1 MKSADQSRPSPPA
14 FASWKTAT
22 EPRSLH
28 CPLGTSSP
36 RICCLRRSRHV
47 PVEIARRMSVFELNC
62 SVMNVELAR
71 KQLTDSLSD
80 PLRFRGGHVQRLHVA
95 GERVCFGAKAPDVD
109 VMHFA

>member
-1 MKSADQSRPSPPA
+1 MMKSAEQRRPRPP
-14 FASWKTAT
+14 SIRKLETAA
-22 EPRSLH
+22 EQRLLP
-28 CPLGTSSP
+28 CPLGTSPP

-62 SVMNVELAR
+62 SVMNIELAR
-71 KQLTDSLSD
+71 KELTDSLSD

-109 VMHFA
+109 V